1 MVCKWHAH
9 IGATISR
16 YEAAERHTMKPQ
28 KPKPAMPSLE
38 TIQQELGKA
47 QSMDD
52 FFGKEG
58 IFAGLFA
65 ETLEQMLDAELTA
78 QLGYEPYEAK
88 GRNSGNSRNG
98 HYRKTV
104 RTSNG
109 ETEVTVPRDRNGD
122 YEPQV
127 LQKYQANTNE
137 LEDKIIAMYA
147 RGMTQRDIETQL
159 AELYGIEVSAQTIST
174 ITNKVLPLVEA
185 WQSRPLAVV
194 YPILYL
200 DAIHYK
206 LRKDHKI
213 ENRAI
218 YIVLAVD
225 LEGYK
230 DVLGHW
236 VSDGKEGASFW
247 LSVVTDLKNRG
258 VEDIFIACV
267 DGLTGFKE
275 AIHSVFPQ
283 VEIQRCIIHQIRNS
297 LKYVVWKDRKAFA
310 ADLKAIY
317 RAPTRE
323 LAETHLLQLAEK
335 GGDKY
340 AIAVRSWETHWEELA
355 TLFAYTPEIR
365 RLIYTT
371 NIIEAYNRQLRKVT
385 KNRGALP
392 SPEAIRKLLWLAHQD
407 ILKKW
412 TMPVPN
418 WANILNQLAI
428 RFDNRFPI

>member
-1 MVCKWHAH
+1 
-9 IGATISR
+9 
-16 YEAAERHTMKPQ
+16 
-28 KPKPAMPSLE
+28 MPSLE

-58 IFAGLFA
+58 IFARLFA

-104 RTSNG
+104 RSSNG
-109 ETEVTVPRDRNGD
+109 ETEGSVPRDRNGD
-122 YEPQV
+122 YEPQF
-127 LQKYQANTNE
+127 LKKYQGNTNE

-174 ITNKVLPLVEA
+174 TTNKVLPLVEA
-185 WQSRPLAVV
+185 WQSRPLAAV

-213 ENRAI
+213 DNRAI

-236 VSDGKEGASFW
+236 VSDGEEGASFW

-258 VEDIFIACV
+258 VADVFIACV

-275 AIHSVFPQ
+275 AIRSVFPQ

-310 ADLKAIY
+310 QDLKAIY

-323 LAETHLLQLAEK
+323 LAETYLLQLAEK
-335 GGDKY
+335 WGDKY

-355 TLFAYTPEIR
+355 TMFDYTPEIR

-371 NIIEAYNRQLRKVT
+371 NLIEAYNRQLRKVT

-392 SPEAIRKLLWLAHQD
+392 SPEAIHKLLWLAHQD
-407 ILKKW
+407 IVKKW

-428 RFDNRFPI
+428 RFEDRFPI

>member
-1 MVCKWHAH
+1 
-9 IGATISR
+9 
-16 YEAAERHTMKPQ
+16 
-28 KPKPAMPSLE
+28 MPSVE

-47 QSMDD
+47 QSIDD

-58 IFAGLFA
+58 IFARLFA

-98 HYRKTV
+98 HYTKKV
-104 RTSNG
+104 RSSNG
-109 ETEVTVPRDRNGD
+109 ETEVTVPRDRSGD
-122 YEPQV
+122 YEPHI
-127 LQKYQANTNE
+127 LKKYQANTNE

-147 RGMTQRDIETQL
+147 RGMTQRDIEAQL
-159 AELYGIEVSAQTIST
+159 AEMYGIEVSAQTVST
-174 ITNKVLPLVEA
+174 MTNKVWPLVEA
-185 WQSRPLAVV
+185 WQSRPLAAV

-236 VSDGKEGASFW
+236 VSNGEEGASFW

-267 DGLTGFKE
+267 DGLSGFKE
-275 AIHSVFPQ
+275 AIRSVFPQ

-310 ADLKAIY
+310 QDLKAIY

-323 LAETHLLQLAEK
+323 LAETQLLQLAEK
-335 GGDKY
+335 WGDKY
-340 AIAVRSWETHWEELA
+340 AIAVRSWEIHWEELA
-355 TLFAYTPEIR
+355 TMFDYTPEIR

-392 SPEAIRKLLWLAHQD
+392 SGEAIRKLLWLAHQD
-407 ILKKW
+407 IVKKW
-412 TMPVPN
+412 TMPVAN

-428 RFDNRFPI
+428 RFDDRFPI

>member
-1 MVCKWHAH
+1 
-9 IGATISR
+9 
-16 YEAAERHTMKPQ
+16 
-28 KPKPAMPSLE
+28 MPSVE
-38 TIQQELGKA
+38 TIQRELGKA
-47 QSMDD
+47 ESVDD

-58 IFAGLFA
+58 IFARLFA

-98 HYRKTV
+98 HYRKKV
-104 RTSNG
+104 RSSHG
-109 ETEVTVPRDRNGD
+109 ETEVTVPRDRSGD
-122 YEPQV
+122 YEPHI
-127 LQKYQANTNE
+127 LKKYQANTNE

-147 RGMTQRDIETQL
+147 RGMTQRDIEAQL
-159 AELYGIEVSAQTIST
+159 AEMYGIEVSAQTVST
-174 ITNKVLPLVEA
+174 ITNKVWPLVEA
-185 WQSRPLAVV
+185 WQSRPLAAV

-225 LEGYK
+225 VDGYK

-236 VSDGKEGASFW
+236 VSDGEEGASFW

-258 VEDIFIACV
+258 VEDVFIACV
-267 DGLTGFKE
+267 DGLSGFKE
-275 AIHSVFPQ
+275 AIRSVFPQ

-297 LKYVVWKDRKAFA
+297 LKYVVWKDRKVFA

-323 LAETHLLQLAEK
+323 LAETQLRQLAENW
-335 GGDKY
+335 GDKY

-355 TLFAYTPEIR
+355 TMFDYTPEIR

-392 SPEAIRKLLWLAHQD
+392 SSEAIRKLLWLAHQD
-407 ILKKW
+407 IARKW
-412 TMPVPN
+412 TMPVRN

-428 RFDNRFPI
+428 RFDDRFPI

>member
-1 MVCKWHAH
+1 MS
-9 IGATISR
+9 TR
-16 YEAAERHTMKPQ
+16 
-28 KPKPAMPSLE
+28 KPKPTMPALE

-47 QSMDD
+47 ESMDD

-58 IFAGLFA
+58 IFARLFA
-65 ETLEQMLDAELTA
+65 QTLEQMLDAELTA

-98 HYRKTV
+98 HYNKKIR
-104 RTSNG
+104 SSQG
-109 ETEVTVPRDRNGD
+109 ETEVTVPRDRKGE
-122 YEPQV
+122 YEPQI
-127 LQKYQANTNE
+127 LKKYQANTNE
-137 LEDKIIAMYA
+137 VEDKIIAMYA
-147 RGMTQRDIETQL
+147 RGMTQRDIEAQL
-159 AELYGIEVSAQTIST
+159 GEMYGIEVSAQTIST

-185 WQSRPLAVV
+185 WQNRPLDSV
-194 YPILYL
+194 YPIVYL

-206 LRKDHKI
+206 LRKDHKVD
-213 ENRAI
+213 NRAI

-225 LEGYK
+225 LEGRK

-236 VSDGKEGASFW
+236 VSDGEEGASFW
-247 LSVVTDLKNRG
+247 LGVVTDLKNRG

-267 DGLTGFKE
+267 DGLPGFRQ

-310 ADLKAIY
+310 QDLKAIY

-323 LAETHLLQLAEK
+323 MAESQLLELSEK
-335 GGDKY
+335 WGDKY
-340 AIAVRSWETHWEELA
+340 AIAVRSWENHWDELA
-355 TLFAYTPEIR
+355 TMFNYTPEIR

-371 NIIEAYNRQLRKVT
+371 NLLEAYNRQLRKVT
-385 KNRGALP
+385 KNRGSLP
-392 SPEAIRKLLWLAHQD
+392 SPEAMRKLLWLAHQN
-407 ILKKW
+407 IVRKW
-412 TMPVPN
+412 TMPVAN

-428 RFDNRFPI
+428 RFEDRFPF